1 MKELL
6 TEWRQFLNE
15 GAVEK
20 EISKTLSDE
29 GGAAGFDPLH
39 KAAKKAEKDISK
51 KEVEDTIKKMD
62 NVTKHRDGDYIKEE
76 SEYEAAMRRLKDKAE
91 DGSVSI
97 EVEPKEKEDDI
108 DLDPYD
114 DEDVAESRRSYNRD
128 TIRKMVE
135 EEIEKLN
142 EKPAKGKA
150 KQKVTASGKKVSYG
164 QAGKAKGGGPRV
176 RKGTSK
182 GDSYC
187 ARSLGIKKGLSKK
200 KQNDPNTPNNLSRKR
215 WGCDGAKSNK

>member
-1 MKELL
+1 MKQLIN
-6 TEWRQFLNE
+6 EWRQFLNE

-39 KAAKKAEKDISK
+39 KAAKKVKKDISQE
-51 KEVEDTIKKMD
+51 EVEDIIKKMD
-62 NVTKHRDGDYIKEE
+62 NVTKHRDGDYIKE
-76 SEYEAAMRRLKDKAE
+76 
-91 DGSVSI
+91 GSVI
-97 EVEPKEKEDDI
+97 DDLNAATNLTRPKITLDPEEEEDI
-108 DLDPYD
+108 DLGDD
-114 DEDVAESRRSYNRD
+114 DEDVAESRSSYNRD

-164 QAGKAKGGGPRV
+164 QAGKAKDGGPRV

-182 GDSYC
+182 GDAYC
-187 ARSLGIKKGLSKK
+187 KRSLGIKKGLSKE

-215 WGCDGAKSNK
+215 WGCSGGKSTK